1 MKILTIIVSYNFEKW
16 IERCLGS
23 LKTSSH
29 PTDIIVIDN
38 CSNDRTVEI
47 IKTQYT
53 HVRLIENHANL
64 GFGKANN
71 IGMQLA
77 LQEGYDAVFLLN
89 QDAWIGSDTLATLAE
104 QSVKHPE
111 FGILSPVHLNGSG
124 EELDKGFASYAQLAS
139 INNLPHRHEPISCPF
154 INAAFW
160 FIPVSTL
167 QRTGGFSPLFYHYG
181 EDKDYVNRLH
191 FHQYK
196 IGYIPTVYGCHDRE
210 FRKVSFE
217 GFLRAERV
225 YLLSEYTNI
234 NYHFTQAFAYGILA
248 GIKKLTIALLKGN
261 IKYAKGYAIYADGAS
276 DTYNVQHHHGAA
288 FESELVAYRIYFN
301 EKQTTDLYGKFHK
314 GLELEESQF
323 YPTGEQLKRGFG
335 DDVIKV
341 NSSCGAG
348 TLRGWD
354 GTQST
359 LIKPVA
365 VRGQRILASGP
376 VRTIVDAEVKGWQY
390 QNKELNMINRYTLY
404 AGHRDAQVDVL
415 FDAPL
420 DKEVFCTGVQNI
432 TGHADMFSDH
442 NGLVASWGTDWPV
455 NDTVKY
461 KKETVGLATYI
472 PKKYV
477 VKETSDKEN
486 FLYTISAPGKSSFR
500 YYTSFTSCKE
510 TFGYPDKEKWF
521 AYVQEWKKALE
532 QPVKITVVK
541 K

>member
-1 MKILTIIVSYNFEKW
+1 MKTFSAICLALLAGELSASAQGQEKKIEVIVENPWNAEKVDEPVV
-16 IERCLGS
+16 IDLSSLGAGFTVKSATVFDGTNEIPSQLDDMNGDTRADELAFVINLPASGKKTLNVTLSS
-23 LKTSSH
+23 LKS
-29 PTDIIVIDN
+29 D
-38 CSNDRTVEI
+38 
-47 IKTQYT
+47 KTYP
-53 HVRLIENHANL
+53 A
-64 GFGKANN
+64 
-71 IGMQLA
+71 
-77 LQEGYDAVFLLN
+77 
-89 QDAWIGSDTLATLAE
+89 
-104 QSVKHPE
+104 
-111 FGILSPVHLNGSG
+111 
-124 EELDKGFASYAQLAS
+124 
-139 INNLPHRHEPISCPF
+139 
-154 INAAFW
+154 
-160 FIPVSTL
+160 
-167 QRTGGFSPLFYHYG
+167 
-181 EDKDYVNRLH
+181 
-191 FHQYK
+191 
-196 IGYIPTVYGCHDRE
+196 
-210 FRKVSFE
+210 
-217 GFLRAERV
+217 RV
-225 YLLSEYTNI
+225 YAEMLFRTS
-234 NYHFTQAFAYGILA
+234 
-248 GIKKLTIALLKGN
+248 KKN
-261 IKYAKGYAIYADGAS
+261 KYAKGYAIYADGAS

-486 FLYTISAPGKSSFR
+486 FLYTISAPGQSSFR

-510 TFGYPDKEKWF
+510 TFGYSDKEKWF

>member
-1 MKILTIIVSYNFEKW
+1 MKTFSAICLALLAGGLSASAQGQEKKIEVIVENPWNAEKVDEPVV
-16 IERCLGS
+16 IDLSSLGAGFTVKSATVFDGTNEIPSQLDDMNGDTRADELAFVINLPASGKKTLNVTLSS
-23 LKTSSH
+23 LKS
-29 PTDIIVIDN
+29 D
-38 CSNDRTVEI
+38 
-47 IKTQYT
+47 KTYP
-53 HVRLIENHANL
+53 A
-64 GFGKANN
+64 
-71 IGMQLA
+71 
-77 LQEGYDAVFLLN
+77 
-89 QDAWIGSDTLATLAE
+89 
-104 QSVKHPE
+104 
-111 FGILSPVHLNGSG
+111 
-124 EELDKGFASYAQLAS
+124 
-139 INNLPHRHEPISCPF
+139 
-154 INAAFW
+154 
-160 FIPVSTL
+160 
-167 QRTGGFSPLFYHYG
+167 
-181 EDKDYVNRLH
+181 
-191 FHQYK
+191 
-196 IGYIPTVYGCHDRE
+196 
-210 FRKVSFE
+210 
-217 GFLRAERV
+217 RV
-225 YLLSEYTNI
+225 YAEMLLRTS
-234 NYHFTQAFAYGILA
+234 
-248 GIKKLTIALLKGN
+248 KKN
-261 IKYAKGYAIYADGAS
+261 KYAKGYAIYADGAS

-323 YPTGEQLKRGFG
+323 YPTDEQLKRGFG

>member
-1 MKILTIIVSYNFEKW
+1 MKTFSAICLALLAGGLSASAQGQEKKIEVIVENPWNAEKVDEPVVIDLSSLGAGFTVKSATVFDGTNEIPSQLDDMNGDTRADELAFVINLPASGKKTLNVILS
-16 IERCLGS
+16 S
-23 LKTSSH
+23 LKS
-29 PTDIIVIDN
+29 D
-38 CSNDRTVEI
+38 
-47 IKTQYT
+47 KTY
-53 HVRLIENHANL
+53 
-64 GFGKANN
+64 
-71 IGMQLA
+71 
-77 LQEGYDAVFLLN
+77 
-89 QDAWIGSDTLATLAE
+89 
-104 QSVKHPE
+104 P
-111 FGILSPVHLNGSG
+111 
-124 EELDKGFASYAQLAS
+124 
-139 INNLPHRHEPISCPF
+139 
-154 INAAFW
+154 
-160 FIPVSTL
+160 
-167 QRTGGFSPLFYHYG
+167 
-181 EDKDYVNRLH
+181 
-191 FHQYK
+191 
-196 IGYIPTVYGCHDRE
+196 
-210 FRKVSFE
+210 
-217 GFLRAERV
+217 ERV
-225 YLLSEYTNI
+225 YAEMLFRTS
-234 NYHFTQAFAYGILA
+234 
-248 GIKKLTIALLKGN
+248 KKN
-261 IKYAKGYAIYADGAS
+261 KYAKGYAIYADGAS

-323 YPTGEQLKRGFG
+323 YPTDEQLKRGFG

>member
-1 MKILTIIVSYNFEKW
+1 MKTFSAICLALLAGGLSASAQGQEKKIEVIVENPWNAEKVDEPVV
-16 IERCLGS
+16 IDLSSLGAGFTVKSATVFDGTNEIPSQLDDMNGDTRADELAFVINLPASGKKTLNVTLSS
-23 LKTSSH
+23 LKS
-29 PTDIIVIDN
+29 D
-38 CSNDRTVEI
+38 
-47 IKTQYT
+47 KTYP
-53 HVRLIENHANL
+53 A
-64 GFGKANN
+64 
-71 IGMQLA
+71 
-77 LQEGYDAVFLLN
+77 
-89 QDAWIGSDTLATLAE
+89 
-104 QSVKHPE
+104 
-111 FGILSPVHLNGSG
+111 
-124 EELDKGFASYAQLAS
+124 
-139 INNLPHRHEPISCPF
+139 
-154 INAAFW
+154 
-160 FIPVSTL
+160 
-167 QRTGGFSPLFYHYG
+167 
-181 EDKDYVNRLH
+181 
-191 FHQYK
+191 
-196 IGYIPTVYGCHDRE
+196 
-210 FRKVSFE
+210 
-217 GFLRAERV
+217 RV
-225 YLLSEYTNI
+225 YAEMLFRTS
-234 NYHFTQAFAYGILA
+234 
-248 GIKKLTIALLKGN
+248 KKN
-261 IKYAKGYAIYADGAS
+261 KYAKGYAIYADGAS

-323 YPTGEQLKRGFG
+323 YPTDEQLKRGFG

-359 LIKPVA
+359 LIKLVA

-486 FLYTISAPGKSSFR
+486 FLYTISVPGKSSFR

>member
-1 MKILTIIVSYNFEKW
+1 MKTFSAICLALLAGGLSALAQGQEKKIEVIVENPWNAEKVDEPVV
-16 IERCLGS
+16 IDLSSLGAGFTVKSATVFDGTNEIPSQLDDMNGDTRADELAFVINLPASGKKTLNVTLSS
-23 LKTSSH
+23 LKS
-29 PTDIIVIDN
+29 D
-38 CSNDRTVEI
+38 
-47 IKTQYT
+47 KTYP
-53 HVRLIENHANL
+53 A
-64 GFGKANN
+64 
-71 IGMQLA
+71 
-77 LQEGYDAVFLLN
+77 
-89 QDAWIGSDTLATLAE
+89 
-104 QSVKHPE
+104 
-111 FGILSPVHLNGSG
+111 
-124 EELDKGFASYAQLAS
+124 
-139 INNLPHRHEPISCPF
+139 
-154 INAAFW
+154 
-160 FIPVSTL
+160 
-167 QRTGGFSPLFYHYG
+167 
-181 EDKDYVNRLH
+181 
-191 FHQYK
+191 
-196 IGYIPTVYGCHDRE
+196 
-210 FRKVSFE
+210 
-217 GFLRAERV
+217 RV
-225 YLLSEYTNI
+225 YAEMLFRTS
-234 NYHFTQAFAYGILA
+234 
-248 GIKKLTIALLKGN
+248 KKN
-261 IKYAKGYAIYADGAS
+261 KYAKGYAIYADGAS

-323 YPTGEQLKRGFG
+323 YPTDEQLKRGFG

-404 AGHRDAQVDVL
+404 AGHRDAQVDIL

>member
-1 MKILTIIVSYNFEKW
+1 MKTFSAICLALLAGELSASAQGQEKKIEVIVENPWNAEKVDEPVV
-16 IERCLGS
+16 IDLSSLGAGFTVKSATVFDGTNEIPSQLDDMNGDTRADELAFVINLPASGKKTLNVTLSS
-23 LKTSSH
+23 LKS
-29 PTDIIVIDN
+29 D
-38 CSNDRTVEI
+38 
-47 IKTQYT
+47 KTYP
-53 HVRLIENHANL
+53 A
-64 GFGKANN
+64 
-71 IGMQLA
+71 
-77 LQEGYDAVFLLN
+77 
-89 QDAWIGSDTLATLAE
+89 
-104 QSVKHPE
+104 
-111 FGILSPVHLNGSG
+111 
-124 EELDKGFASYAQLAS
+124 
-139 INNLPHRHEPISCPF
+139 
-154 INAAFW
+154 
-160 FIPVSTL
+160 
-167 QRTGGFSPLFYHYG
+167 
-181 EDKDYVNRLH
+181 
-191 FHQYK
+191 
-196 IGYIPTVYGCHDRE
+196 
-210 FRKVSFE
+210 
-217 GFLRAERV
+217 RV
-225 YLLSEYTNI
+225 YAEMLLRTS
-234 NYHFTQAFAYGILA
+234 
-248 GIKKLTIALLKGN
+248 KKN
-261 IKYAKGYAIYADGAS
+261 KYAKGYAIYADGAS

-288 FESELVAYRIYFN
+288 FESELIAYRIYFN

>member
-1 MKILTIIVSYNFEKW
+1 MKTFSAICLALLAGGLSASAQGQEKKIEVIVENPWNAEKVDEPVV
-16 IERCLGS
+16 IDLSSLGAGFTVKSATVFDGTNEIPSQLDDMNGDTRADELAFVINLPASGKKTLNVTLSS
-23 LKTSSH
+23 LKS
-29 PTDIIVIDN
+29 D
-38 CSNDRTVEI
+38 
-47 IKTQYT
+47 KTYP
-53 HVRLIENHANL
+53 A
-64 GFGKANN
+64 
-71 IGMQLA
+71 
-77 LQEGYDAVFLLN
+77 
-89 QDAWIGSDTLATLAE
+89 
-104 QSVKHPE
+104 
-111 FGILSPVHLNGSG
+111 
-124 EELDKGFASYAQLAS
+124 
-139 INNLPHRHEPISCPF
+139 
-154 INAAFW
+154 
-160 FIPVSTL
+160 
-167 QRTGGFSPLFYHYG
+167 
-181 EDKDYVNRLH
+181 
-191 FHQYK
+191 
-196 IGYIPTVYGCHDRE
+196 
-210 FRKVSFE
+210 
-217 GFLRAERV
+217 RV
-225 YLLSEYTNI
+225 YAEMLFRTS
-234 NYHFTQAFAYGILA
+234 
-248 GIKKLTIALLKGN
+248 KKN
-261 IKYAKGYAIYADGAS
+261 KYAKGYAIYADGAS

-323 YPTGEQLKRGFG
+323 YPTDEQLKRGFG

-477 VKETSDKEN
+477 VKETFDKEN

>member
-1 MKILTIIVSYNFEKW
+1 MKTFSAICLALLAGGLSASAQGQEKKIEVIVENPWNAEKVDEPVVIDLSSLGAGFTVKSATVFDGTNEIPSQLDDMNGDTRADELAFVINLPASGKKILNVTLS
-16 IERCLGS
+16 S
-23 LKTSSH
+23 LKS
-29 PTDIIVIDN
+29 D
-38 CSNDRTVEI
+38 
-47 IKTQYT
+47 KTYP
-53 HVRLIENHANL
+53 A
-64 GFGKANN
+64 
-71 IGMQLA
+71 
-77 LQEGYDAVFLLN
+77 
-89 QDAWIGSDTLATLAE
+89 
-104 QSVKHPE
+104 
-111 FGILSPVHLNGSG
+111 
-124 EELDKGFASYAQLAS
+124 
-139 INNLPHRHEPISCPF
+139 
-154 INAAFW
+154 
-160 FIPVSTL
+160 
-167 QRTGGFSPLFYHYG
+167 
-181 EDKDYVNRLH
+181 
-191 FHQYK
+191 
-196 IGYIPTVYGCHDRE
+196 
-210 FRKVSFE
+210 
-217 GFLRAERV
+217 RV
-225 YLLSEYTNI
+225 YAEMLFRTS
-234 NYHFTQAFAYGILA
+234 
-248 GIKKLTIALLKGN
+248 KKN
-261 IKYAKGYAIYADGAS
+261 KYAKGYAIYADGAS

-323 YPTGEQLKRGFG
+323 YPTDEQLKRGFG

-477 VKETSDKEN
+477 VKESSDKEN

>member
-1 MKILTIIVSYNFEKW
+1 MKTFSAICLALLAGGLSASAQGQEKKIEVIVENPWNAEKVDEPVV
-16 IERCLGS
+16 IDLSSLGAGFIVKSATVFDGTNEIPSQLDDMNGDTRADELAFVINLPASGKKTLNVTLSS
-23 LKTSSH
+23 LKS
-29 PTDIIVIDN
+29 D
-38 CSNDRTVEI
+38 
-47 IKTQYT
+47 KTYP
-53 HVRLIENHANL
+53 A
-64 GFGKANN
+64 
-71 IGMQLA
+71 
-77 LQEGYDAVFLLN
+77 
-89 QDAWIGSDTLATLAE
+89 
-104 QSVKHPE
+104 
-111 FGILSPVHLNGSG
+111 
-124 EELDKGFASYAQLAS
+124 
-139 INNLPHRHEPISCPF
+139 
-154 INAAFW
+154 
-160 FIPVSTL
+160 
-167 QRTGGFSPLFYHYG
+167 
-181 EDKDYVNRLH
+181 
-191 FHQYK
+191 
-196 IGYIPTVYGCHDRE
+196 
-210 FRKVSFE
+210 
-217 GFLRAERV
+217 RV
-225 YLLSEYTNI
+225 YAEMLFRTS
-234 NYHFTQAFAYGILA
+234 
-248 GIKKLTIALLKGN
+248 KKN
-261 IKYAKGYAIYADGAS
+261 KYAKGYAIYADGAS

-323 YPTGEQLKRGFG
+323 YPTDEQLKRGFG
-335 DDVIKV
+335 DDIIKV

-486 FLYTISAPGKSSFR
+486 FLYTISVPGKSSFR

>member
-1 MKILTIIVSYNFEKW
+1 MKTFSAICLALLAGGLSASAQGQEKEIEVIVENPWNAEKIDEPVVIDLSSLGAGFTVKSATVFDGTNEIPSQLDDMNGDTRADELAFVINLPASGKKTLNVILS
-16 IERCLGS
+16 S
-23 LKTSSH
+23 LKS
-29 PTDIIVIDN
+29 D
-38 CSNDRTVEI
+38 
-47 IKTQYT
+47 KTYP
-53 HVRLIENHANL
+53 A
-64 GFGKANN
+64 
-71 IGMQLA
+71 
-77 LQEGYDAVFLLN
+77 
-89 QDAWIGSDTLATLAE
+89 
-104 QSVKHPE
+104 
-111 FGILSPVHLNGSG
+111 
-124 EELDKGFASYAQLAS
+124 
-139 INNLPHRHEPISCPF
+139 
-154 INAAFW
+154 
-160 FIPVSTL
+160 
-167 QRTGGFSPLFYHYG
+167 
-181 EDKDYVNRLH
+181 
-191 FHQYK
+191 
-196 IGYIPTVYGCHDRE
+196 
-210 FRKVSFE
+210 
-217 GFLRAERV
+217 RV
-225 YLLSEYTNI
+225 YAEMLFRTS
-234 NYHFTQAFAYGILA
+234 
-248 GIKKLTIALLKGN
+248 KKN
-261 IKYAKGYAIYADGAS
+261 KYAKGYAIYADGAS

-461 KKETVGLATYI
+461 KKGTVGLATYI

>member
-1 MKILTIIVSYNFEKW
+1 MKTFSAICLALLAGGLSASAQGQEKKIEVIVENPWNAEKVDEPVVIDLSSLRAGFTVKSATVFDGTNEIPSQLDDMNGDTRADELAFVINLPASGKKTLNVILS
-16 IERCLGS
+16 S
-23 LKTSSH
+23 LKS
-29 PTDIIVIDN
+29 D
-38 CSNDRTVEI
+38 
-47 IKTQYT
+47 KTYP
-53 HVRLIENHANL
+53 A
-64 GFGKANN
+64 
-71 IGMQLA
+71 
-77 LQEGYDAVFLLN
+77 
-89 QDAWIGSDTLATLAE
+89 
-104 QSVKHPE
+104 
-111 FGILSPVHLNGSG
+111 
-124 EELDKGFASYAQLAS
+124 
-139 INNLPHRHEPISCPF
+139 
-154 INAAFW
+154 
-160 FIPVSTL
+160 
-167 QRTGGFSPLFYHYG
+167 
-181 EDKDYVNRLH
+181 
-191 FHQYK
+191 
-196 IGYIPTVYGCHDRE
+196 
-210 FRKVSFE
+210 
-217 GFLRAERV
+217 RV
-225 YLLSEYTNI
+225 YAEMLFRTS
-234 NYHFTQAFAYGILA
+234 
-248 GIKKLTIALLKGN
+248 KKN
-261 IKYAKGYAIYADGAS
+261 KYAKGYAIYADGAS

-323 YPTGEQLKRGFG
+323 YPTDEQLKRGFG

>member
-1 MKILTIIVSYNFEKW
+1 MKTFSAICLALLAGRLSASAQGQEKKIEVIVENPWNAEKVDEPVVIDLSSLGAGFTVKSATVFDGTNEIPSQLDDMNGDTRADELAFVINLPASGKKTLNVILS
-16 IERCLGS
+16 S
-23 LKTSSH
+23 LKS
-29 PTDIIVIDN
+29 D
-38 CSNDRTVEI
+38 
-47 IKTQYT
+47 KTYP
-53 HVRLIENHANL
+53 A
-64 GFGKANN
+64 
-71 IGMQLA
+71 
-77 LQEGYDAVFLLN
+77 
-89 QDAWIGSDTLATLAE
+89 
-104 QSVKHPE
+104 
-111 FGILSPVHLNGSG
+111 
-124 EELDKGFASYAQLAS
+124 
-139 INNLPHRHEPISCPF
+139 
-154 INAAFW
+154 
-160 FIPVSTL
+160 
-167 QRTGGFSPLFYHYG
+167 
-181 EDKDYVNRLH
+181 
-191 FHQYK
+191 
-196 IGYIPTVYGCHDRE
+196 
-210 FRKVSFE
+210 
-217 GFLRAERV
+217 RV
-225 YLLSEYTNI
+225 YAEMLFRTS
-234 NYHFTQAFAYGILA
+234 
-248 GIKKLTIALLKGN
+248 KKN
-261 IKYAKGYAIYADGAS
+261 KYAKGYAIYADGAS

-323 YPTGEQLKRGFG
+323 YPTDEQLKRGFG

-472 PKKYV
+472 PKEVCGKRNIRQG
-477 VKETSDKEN
+477 KLP
-486 FLYTISAPGKSSFR
+486 LYHQRSRKKFVPLLYIIHLVQGNLRLSRQGKMVCLR
-500 YYTSFTSCKE
+500 T
-510 TFGYPDKEKWF
+510 GMEKGVGT
-521 AYVQEWKKALE
+521 AGQNYSRQEI
-532 QPVKITVVK
+532 VTT
-541 K
+541 

>member
-1 MKILTIIVSYNFEKW
+1 MKTFSAICLALLAGELSASAQGQEKKIEVIVENPWNAEKVDEPVV
-16 IERCLGS
+16 IDLSSLGAGFTVKSATVFDGTNEIPSQLDDMNGDTRADELAFVINLPASGKKTLNVTLSS
-23 LKTSSH
+23 LKS
-29 PTDIIVIDN
+29 D
-38 CSNDRTVEI
+38 
-47 IKTQYT
+47 KTYP
-53 HVRLIENHANL
+53 A
-64 GFGKANN
+64 
-71 IGMQLA
+71 
-77 LQEGYDAVFLLN
+77 
-89 QDAWIGSDTLATLAE
+89 
-104 QSVKHPE
+104 
-111 FGILSPVHLNGSG
+111 
-124 EELDKGFASYAQLAS
+124 
-139 INNLPHRHEPISCPF
+139 
-154 INAAFW
+154 
-160 FIPVSTL
+160 
-167 QRTGGFSPLFYHYG
+167 
-181 EDKDYVNRLH
+181 
-191 FHQYK
+191 
-196 IGYIPTVYGCHDRE
+196 
-210 FRKVSFE
+210 
-217 GFLRAERV
+217 RV
-225 YLLSEYTNI
+225 YAEMLFRTS
-234 NYHFTQAFAYGILA
+234 
-248 GIKKLTIALLKGN
+248 KKN
-261 IKYAKGYAIYADGAS
+261 KYAKGYAIYADGAS

-442 NGLVASWGTDWPV
+442 NGLVASWGRDWPV

>member
-1 MKILTIIVSYNFEKW
+1 MKTFSAICLALLAGGLSASAQGQEKEIEVIVENPWNAEKIDEPVVIDLSSLGAGFTVKSATVFDGTNEIPSQLDDMNGDTRADELAFVINLPASGKKTLNVILS
-16 IERCLGS
+16 S
-23 LKTSSH
+23 LKS
-29 PTDIIVIDN
+29 D
-38 CSNDRTVEI
+38 
-47 IKTQYT
+47 KTYP
-53 HVRLIENHANL
+53 A
-64 GFGKANN
+64 
-71 IGMQLA
+71 
-77 LQEGYDAVFLLN
+77 
-89 QDAWIGSDTLATLAE
+89 
-104 QSVKHPE
+104 
-111 FGILSPVHLNGSG
+111 
-124 EELDKGFASYAQLAS
+124 
-139 INNLPHRHEPISCPF
+139 
-154 INAAFW
+154 
-160 FIPVSTL
+160 
-167 QRTGGFSPLFYHYG
+167 
-181 EDKDYVNRLH
+181 
-191 FHQYK
+191 
-196 IGYIPTVYGCHDRE
+196 
-210 FRKVSFE
+210 
-217 GFLRAERV
+217 RV
-225 YLLSEYTNI
+225 YAEMLFRTS
-234 NYHFTQAFAYGILA
+234 
-248 GIKKLTIALLKGN
+248 KKN
-261 IKYAKGYAIYADGAS
+261 KYAKGYAIYADGAS

-404 AGHRDAQVDVL
+404 AGHRDVQVDVL

>member
-1 MKILTIIVSYNFEKW
+1 MKTFSAICLALLAGGLSASAQGQEKKIEVIVENPWNAEKVDEPVVIDLSSLGAGFTVKSATVFDGTNEIPSQLDDMNGDTRADELAFVINLPASGKKTLNVILS
-16 IERCLGS
+16 S
-23 LKTSSH
+23 LKS
-29 PTDIIVIDN
+29 D
-38 CSNDRTVEI
+38 
-47 IKTQYT
+47 KTYP
-53 HVRLIENHANL
+53 A
-64 GFGKANN
+64 
-71 IGMQLA
+71 
-77 LQEGYDAVFLLN
+77 
-89 QDAWIGSDTLATLAE
+89 
-104 QSVKHPE
+104 
-111 FGILSPVHLNGSG
+111 
-124 EELDKGFASYAQLAS
+124 
-139 INNLPHRHEPISCPF
+139 
-154 INAAFW
+154 
-160 FIPVSTL
+160 
-167 QRTGGFSPLFYHYG
+167 
-181 EDKDYVNRLH
+181 
-191 FHQYK
+191 
-196 IGYIPTVYGCHDRE
+196 
-210 FRKVSFE
+210 
-217 GFLRAERV
+217 RV
-225 YLLSEYTNI
+225 YAEMLFRTS
-234 NYHFTQAFAYGILA
+234 
-248 GIKKLTIALLKGN
+248 KKN
-261 IKYAKGYAIYADGAS
+261 KYAKGYAIYADGAS

-510 TFGYPDKEKWF
+510 TFGYSDKEKWF

>member
-1 MKILTIIVSYNFEKW
+1 MKTFSAICLALLAGELSASAQGQEKKIEVIVENPWNAEKVDEPVV
-16 IERCLGS
+16 IDLSSLGAGFTVKSATVFDGTNEIPSQLDDMNGDTRADELAFVINLPASGKKTLNVTLSS
-23 LKTSSH
+23 LKS
-29 PTDIIVIDN
+29 D
-38 CSNDRTVEI
+38 
-47 IKTQYT
+47 KTYP
-53 HVRLIENHANL
+53 A
-64 GFGKANN
+64 
-71 IGMQLA
+71 
-77 LQEGYDAVFLLN
+77 
-89 QDAWIGSDTLATLAE
+89 
-104 QSVKHPE
+104 
-111 FGILSPVHLNGSG
+111 
-124 EELDKGFASYAQLAS
+124 
-139 INNLPHRHEPISCPF
+139 
-154 INAAFW
+154 
-160 FIPVSTL
+160 
-167 QRTGGFSPLFYHYG
+167 
-181 EDKDYVNRLH
+181 
-191 FHQYK
+191 
-196 IGYIPTVYGCHDRE
+196 
-210 FRKVSFE
+210 
-217 GFLRAERV
+217 RV
-225 YLLSEYTNI
+225 YAEMLFRTS
-234 NYHFTQAFAYGILA
+234 
-248 GIKKLTIALLKGN
+248 KKN
-261 IKYAKGYAIYADGAS
+261 KYAKGYAIYADGAS

-359 LIKPVA
+359 PIKPVA

>member
-1 MKILTIIVSYNFEKW
+1 MKTFSAICLALLAGELSASAQGQEKKIEVIVENPWNAEKVDEPVV
-16 IERCLGS
+16 IDLSSLGAGFTVKSATVFDGTNEIPSQLDDMNGDTRADELAFVINLPASGKKTLNVTLSS
-23 LKTSSH
+23 LKS
-29 PTDIIVIDN
+29 D
-38 CSNDRTVEI
+38 
-47 IKTQYT
+47 KTYP
-53 HVRLIENHANL
+53 A
-64 GFGKANN
+64 
-71 IGMQLA
+71 
-77 LQEGYDAVFLLN
+77 
-89 QDAWIGSDTLATLAE
+89 
-104 QSVKHPE
+104 
-111 FGILSPVHLNGSG
+111 
-124 EELDKGFASYAQLAS
+124 
-139 INNLPHRHEPISCPF
+139 
-154 INAAFW
+154 
-160 FIPVSTL
+160 
-167 QRTGGFSPLFYHYG
+167 
-181 EDKDYVNRLH
+181 
-191 FHQYK
+191 
-196 IGYIPTVYGCHDRE
+196 
-210 FRKVSFE
+210 
-217 GFLRAERV
+217 RV
-225 YLLSEYTNI
+225 YAEMLFRTS
-234 NYHFTQAFAYGILA
+234 
-248 GIKKLTIALLKGN
+248 KKN
-261 IKYAKGYAIYADGAS
+261 KYAKGYAIYADGAS

-510 TFGYPDKEKWF
+510 TFGYSDKEKWF

>member
-1 MKILTIIVSYNFEKW
+1 MKTFSAICLALLAGELSASAQGQEKKIEVIVENPWNAEKVDEPVV
-16 IERCLGS
+16 IDLSSLGAGFTVKSATVFDGTNEIPSQLDDMNGDTRADELAFVINLPASGKKTLNVTLSS
-23 LKTSSH
+23 LKS
-29 PTDIIVIDN
+29 D
-38 CSNDRTVEI
+38 
-47 IKTQYT
+47 KTYP
-53 HVRLIENHANL
+53 A
-64 GFGKANN
+64 
-71 IGMQLA
+71 
-77 LQEGYDAVFLLN
+77 
-89 QDAWIGSDTLATLAE
+89 
-104 QSVKHPE
+104 
-111 FGILSPVHLNGSG
+111 
-124 EELDKGFASYAQLAS
+124 
-139 INNLPHRHEPISCPF
+139 
-154 INAAFW
+154 
-160 FIPVSTL
+160 
-167 QRTGGFSPLFYHYG
+167 
-181 EDKDYVNRLH
+181 
-191 FHQYK
+191 
-196 IGYIPTVYGCHDRE
+196 
-210 FRKVSFE
+210 
-217 GFLRAERV
+217 RV
-225 YLLSEYTNI
+225 YAEMLFRTS
-234 NYHFTQAFAYGILA
+234 
-248 GIKKLTIALLKGN
+248 KKN
-261 IKYAKGYAIYADGAS
+261 KYAKGYAIYADGAS

-376 VRTIVDAEVKGWQY
+376 VRTRVDAEVKGWQY

>member
-1 MKILTIIVSYNFEKW
+1 MKTFSAICLALLAGELSASAQGQEKKIEVIVENPWNAEKVDEPVV
-16 IERCLGS
+16 IDLSSLGAGFTVKSATVFDGTNEIPSQLDDMNGDTRADELAFVINLPASGKKTLNVTLSS
-23 LKTSSH
+23 LKS
-29 PTDIIVIDN
+29 D
-38 CSNDRTVEI
+38 
-47 IKTQYT
+47 KTYP
-53 HVRLIENHANL
+53 A
-64 GFGKANN
+64 
-71 IGMQLA
+71 
-77 LQEGYDAVFLLN
+77 
-89 QDAWIGSDTLATLAE
+89 
-104 QSVKHPE
+104 
-111 FGILSPVHLNGSG
+111 
-124 EELDKGFASYAQLAS
+124 
-139 INNLPHRHEPISCPF
+139 
-154 INAAFW
+154 
-160 FIPVSTL
+160 
-167 QRTGGFSPLFYHYG
+167 
-181 EDKDYVNRLH
+181 
-191 FHQYK
+191 
-196 IGYIPTVYGCHDRE
+196 
-210 FRKVSFE
+210 
-217 GFLRAERV
+217 RV
-225 YLLSEYTNI
+225 YAEMLFRTS
-234 NYHFTQAFAYGILA
+234 
-248 GIKKLTIALLKGN
+248 KKN
-261 IKYAKGYAIYADGAS
+261 KYAKGYAIYADGAS

-486 FLYTISAPGKSSFR
+486 FLYTISAPRKSSFR

>member
-1 MKILTIIVSYNFEKW
+1 MKTFSAICLALLAGELSASAQGLEKKIEVIVENPWNAEKVDEPVV
-16 IERCLGS
+16 IDLSSLGAGFTVKSATVFDGTNEIPSQLDDMNGDTRADELAFVINLPASGKKTLNVTLSS
-23 LKTSSH
+23 LKS
-29 PTDIIVIDN
+29 D
-38 CSNDRTVEI
+38 
-47 IKTQYT
+47 KTYP
-53 HVRLIENHANL
+53 A
-64 GFGKANN
+64 
-71 IGMQLA
+71 
-77 LQEGYDAVFLLN
+77 
-89 QDAWIGSDTLATLAE
+89 
-104 QSVKHPE
+104 
-111 FGILSPVHLNGSG
+111 
-124 EELDKGFASYAQLAS
+124 
-139 INNLPHRHEPISCPF
+139 
-154 INAAFW
+154 
-160 FIPVSTL
+160 
-167 QRTGGFSPLFYHYG
+167 
-181 EDKDYVNRLH
+181 
-191 FHQYK
+191 
-196 IGYIPTVYGCHDRE
+196 
-210 FRKVSFE
+210 
-217 GFLRAERV
+217 RV
-225 YLLSEYTNI
+225 YAEMLFRTS
-234 NYHFTQAFAYGILA
+234 
-248 GIKKLTIALLKGN
+248 KKN
-261 IKYAKGYAIYADGAS
+261 KYAKGYAIYADGAS

-323 YPTGEQLKRGFG
+323 YPTDEQLKRGFG

>member
-1 MKILTIIVSYNFEKW
+1 MKTFSAICLALLAGGLSASAQGQEKKIEVIVENPWNAEKVDEPVVIDLSSLGAGFTVKSATVFDGTNEIPSQLDDMNGDTRADELAFVINLPASGKKTLNVILS
-16 IERCLGS
+16 S
-23 LKTSSH
+23 LKS
-29 PTDIIVIDN
+29 D
-38 CSNDRTVEI
+38 
-47 IKTQYT
+47 KTYP
-53 HVRLIENHANL
+53 A
-64 GFGKANN
+64 
-71 IGMQLA
+71 
-77 LQEGYDAVFLLN
+77 
-89 QDAWIGSDTLATLAE
+89 
-104 QSVKHPE
+104 
-111 FGILSPVHLNGSG
+111 
-124 EELDKGFASYAQLAS
+124 
-139 INNLPHRHEPISCPF
+139 
-154 INAAFW
+154 
-160 FIPVSTL
+160 
-167 QRTGGFSPLFYHYG
+167 
-181 EDKDYVNRLH
+181 
-191 FHQYK
+191 
-196 IGYIPTVYGCHDRE
+196 
-210 FRKVSFE
+210 
-217 GFLRAERV
+217 RV
-225 YLLSEYTNI
+225 YAEMLFRTS
-234 NYHFTQAFAYGILA
+234 
-248 GIKKLTIALLKGN
+248 KKN
-261 IKYAKGYAIYADGAS
+261 KYAKGYAIYADGAS

-323 YPTGEQLKRGFG
+323 YPTDEQLKRGFG

-359 LIKPVA
+359 LIKLVA

-486 FLYTISAPGKSSFR
+486 FLYTISVPGKSSFR

>member
-1 MKILTIIVSYNFEKW
+1 MKTFSAICLALLAGGLSASAQGQEKKIEVIVENPWNAEKVDEPVV
-16 IERCLGS
+16 IDLSSLGAGFTVKSATVFDGTNEIPSQLDDMNGDTRADELAFVINLPASGKKTLNVTLSS
-23 LKTSSH
+23 LKS
-29 PTDIIVIDN
+29 D
-38 CSNDRTVEI
+38 
-47 IKTQYT
+47 KTYP
-53 HVRLIENHANL
+53 A
-64 GFGKANN
+64 
-71 IGMQLA
+71 
-77 LQEGYDAVFLLN
+77 
-89 QDAWIGSDTLATLAE
+89 
-104 QSVKHPE
+104 
-111 FGILSPVHLNGSG
+111 
-124 EELDKGFASYAQLAS
+124 
-139 INNLPHRHEPISCPF
+139 
-154 INAAFW
+154 
-160 FIPVSTL
+160 
-167 QRTGGFSPLFYHYG
+167 
-181 EDKDYVNRLH
+181 
-191 FHQYK
+191 
-196 IGYIPTVYGCHDRE
+196 
-210 FRKVSFE
+210 
-217 GFLRAERV
+217 RV
-225 YLLSEYTNI
+225 YAEMLFRTS
-234 NYHFTQAFAYGILA
+234 
-248 GIKKLTIALLKGN
+248 KKN
-261 IKYAKGYAIYADGAS
+261 KYAKGYAIYADGAS

-390 QNKELNMINRYTLY
+390 QNKEVNMINRYTLY

>member
-1 MKILTIIVSYNFEKW
+1 MKTFSAICLALLAGELSASAQGQEKKIEVIVENPWNAEKVDEPVV
-16 IERCLGS
+16 IDLSSLGAGFTVKSATVFDGTNEIPSQLDDMNGDTRADELAFVINLPASGKKTLNVTLSS
-23 LKTSSH
+23 LKS
-29 PTDIIVIDN
+29 D
-38 CSNDRTVEI
+38 
-47 IKTQYT
+47 KTYP
-53 HVRLIENHANL
+53 A
-64 GFGKANN
+64 
-71 IGMQLA
+71 
-77 LQEGYDAVFLLN
+77 
-89 QDAWIGSDTLATLAE
+89 
-104 QSVKHPE
+104 
-111 FGILSPVHLNGSG
+111 
-124 EELDKGFASYAQLAS
+124 
-139 INNLPHRHEPISCPF
+139 
-154 INAAFW
+154 
-160 FIPVSTL
+160 
-167 QRTGGFSPLFYHYG
+167 
-181 EDKDYVNRLH
+181 
-191 FHQYK
+191 
-196 IGYIPTVYGCHDRE
+196 
-210 FRKVSFE
+210 
-217 GFLRAERV
+217 RV
-225 YLLSEYTNI
+225 YAEMLLRTS
-234 NYHFTQAFAYGILA
+234 
-248 GIKKLTIALLKGN
+248 KKN
-261 IKYAKGYAIYADGAS
+261 KYAKGYAIYADGAS

-341 NSSCGAG
+341 NSRCGAG

>member
-1 MKILTIIVSYNFEKW
+1 MKTFSAICLALLAGELSASAQGQEKKIEVIVENPWNAEKVDEPVV
-16 IERCLGS
+16 IDLSSLGAGFTVKSATVFDGTNEIPSQLDDMNGDTRADELAFVINLPASGKKTLNVTLSS
-23 LKTSSH
+23 LKS
-29 PTDIIVIDN
+29 D
-38 CSNDRTVEI
+38 
-47 IKTQYT
+47 KTYP
-53 HVRLIENHANL
+53 A
-64 GFGKANN
+64 
-71 IGMQLA
+71 
-77 LQEGYDAVFLLN
+77 
-89 QDAWIGSDTLATLAE
+89 
-104 QSVKHPE
+104 
-111 FGILSPVHLNGSG
+111 
-124 EELDKGFASYAQLAS
+124 
-139 INNLPHRHEPISCPF
+139 
-154 INAAFW
+154 
-160 FIPVSTL
+160 
-167 QRTGGFSPLFYHYG
+167 
-181 EDKDYVNRLH
+181 
-191 FHQYK
+191 
-196 IGYIPTVYGCHDRE
+196 
-210 FRKVSFE
+210 
-217 GFLRAERV
+217 RV
-225 YLLSEYTNI
+225 YAEMLLRTS
-234 NYHFTQAFAYGILA
+234 
-248 GIKKLTIALLKGN
+248 KKN
-261 IKYAKGYAIYADGAS
+261 KYAKGYAIYADGAS

-521 AYVQEWKKALE
+521 AYVQEWKKALD

>member
-1 MKILTIIVSYNFEKW
+1 MKTFSAICLALLAGGLSASAQGQEKKIEVIVENPWNAEKVDEPVV
-16 IERCLGS
+16 IDLSSLGAGFTVKSATVFDGTNEIPSQLDDMNGDTRADELAFVINLPASGKKTLNVTLSS
-23 LKTSSH
+23 LKS
-29 PTDIIVIDN
+29 D
-38 CSNDRTVEI
+38 
-47 IKTQYT
+47 KTYP
-53 HVRLIENHANL
+53 A
-64 GFGKANN
+64 
-71 IGMQLA
+71 
-77 LQEGYDAVFLLN
+77 
-89 QDAWIGSDTLATLAE
+89 
-104 QSVKHPE
+104 
-111 FGILSPVHLNGSG
+111 
-124 EELDKGFASYAQLAS
+124 
-139 INNLPHRHEPISCPF
+139 
-154 INAAFW
+154 
-160 FIPVSTL
+160 
-167 QRTGGFSPLFYHYG
+167 
-181 EDKDYVNRLH
+181 
-191 FHQYK
+191 
-196 IGYIPTVYGCHDRE
+196 
-210 FRKVSFE
+210 
-217 GFLRAERV
+217 RV
-225 YLLSEYTNI
+225 YAEMLFRTS
-234 NYHFTQAFAYGILA
+234 
-248 GIKKLTIALLKGN
+248 KKN
-261 IKYAKGYAIYADGAS
+261 KYAKGYAIYADGAS

-288 FESELVAYRIYFN
+288 LESELVAYRIYFN

-323 YPTGEQLKRGFG
+323 YPTDEQLKRGFG

-486 FLYTISAPGKSSFR
+486 FLYTISAPGQSSFR

-510 TFGYPDKEKWF
+510 TFGYSDKEKWF

>member
-1 MKILTIIVSYNFEKW
+1 MKTFSAICLALLAGGLSASAQGQEKKIEVIVENPWNAEKVDEPVVIDLSSLGAGFTVKSATVFDGTNEIPSQLDDMNGDTRADELAFVINLPASGKKTLNVILS
-16 IERCLGS
+16 S
-23 LKTSSH
+23 LKS
-29 PTDIIVIDN
+29 D
-38 CSNDRTVEI
+38 
-47 IKTQYT
+47 KTYP
-53 HVRLIENHANL
+53 A
-64 GFGKANN
+64 
-71 IGMQLA
+71 
-77 LQEGYDAVFLLN
+77 
-89 QDAWIGSDTLATLAE
+89 
-104 QSVKHPE
+104 
-111 FGILSPVHLNGSG
+111 
-124 EELDKGFASYAQLAS
+124 
-139 INNLPHRHEPISCPF
+139 
-154 INAAFW
+154 
-160 FIPVSTL
+160 
-167 QRTGGFSPLFYHYG
+167 
-181 EDKDYVNRLH
+181 
-191 FHQYK
+191 
-196 IGYIPTVYGCHDRE
+196 
-210 FRKVSFE
+210 
-217 GFLRAERV
+217 RV
-225 YLLSEYTNI
+225 YAEMLFRTS
-234 NYHFTQAFAYGILA
+234 
-248 GIKKLTIALLKGN
+248 KKN
-261 IKYAKGYAIYADGAS
+261 KYAKGYAIYADGAS

-323 YPTGEQLKRGFG
+323 YPTDEQLKRGFG

-521 AYVQEWKKALE
+521 AYVQEWTKALE

>member
-1 MKILTIIVSYNFEKW
+1 MKTFSAICLALLAGGLSASAQGQEKKIEVIVENPWNAEKVDEPVVIDLSSLGAGFTVKSATVFDGTNEIPSQLDDMNGDTRADELAFVINLPASGKKTLNVILS
-16 IERCLGS
+16 S
-23 LKTSSH
+23 LKS
-29 PTDIIVIDN
+29 D
-38 CSNDRTVEI
+38 
-47 IKTQYT
+47 KTYP
-53 HVRLIENHANL
+53 A
-64 GFGKANN
+64 
-71 IGMQLA
+71 
-77 LQEGYDAVFLLN
+77 
-89 QDAWIGSDTLATLAE
+89 
-104 QSVKHPE
+104 
-111 FGILSPVHLNGSG
+111 
-124 EELDKGFASYAQLAS
+124 
-139 INNLPHRHEPISCPF
+139 
-154 INAAFW
+154 
-160 FIPVSTL
+160 
-167 QRTGGFSPLFYHYG
+167 
-181 EDKDYVNRLH
+181 
-191 FHQYK
+191 
-196 IGYIPTVYGCHDRE
+196 
-210 FRKVSFE
+210 
-217 GFLRAERV
+217 RV
-225 YLLSEYTNI
+225 YAEMLFRTS
-234 NYHFTQAFAYGILA
+234 
-248 GIKKLTIALLKGN
+248 KKN
-261 IKYAKGYAIYADGAS
+261 KYAKGYAIYADGAS

-323 YPTGEQLKRGFG
+323 YPTDEQLKRDFG

>member
-1 MKILTIIVSYNFEKW
+1 MKTFSAICLALLAGGLSASAQGQEKKIEVIVENPWNAEKVDEPVV
-16 IERCLGS
+16 IDLSSLGAGFTVKSATVFDGTNEIPSQLDDMNGDTRADELAFVINLPASGKKTLNVTLSS
-23 LKTSSH
+23 LKS
-29 PTDIIVIDN
+29 D
-38 CSNDRTVEI
+38 
-47 IKTQYT
+47 KTYP
-53 HVRLIENHANL
+53 A
-64 GFGKANN
+64 
-71 IGMQLA
+71 
-77 LQEGYDAVFLLN
+77 
-89 QDAWIGSDTLATLAE
+89 
-104 QSVKHPE
+104 
-111 FGILSPVHLNGSG
+111 
-124 EELDKGFASYAQLAS
+124 
-139 INNLPHRHEPISCPF
+139 
-154 INAAFW
+154 
-160 FIPVSTL
+160 
-167 QRTGGFSPLFYHYG
+167 
-181 EDKDYVNRLH
+181 
-191 FHQYK
+191 
-196 IGYIPTVYGCHDRE
+196 
-210 FRKVSFE
+210 
-217 GFLRAERV
+217 RV
-225 YLLSEYTNI
+225 YAEMLFRTS
-234 NYHFTQAFAYGILA
+234 
-248 GIKKLTIALLKGN
+248 KKN
-261 IKYAKGYAIYADGAS
+261 KYAKGYAIYADGAS

-323 YPTGEQLKRGFG
+323 YPTDEQLKRGFG

-472 PKKYV
+472 PKKHV

-486 FLYTISAPGKSSFR
+486 FLYTISVPGKSSFR

>member
-1 MKILTIIVSYNFEKW
+1 MKTFSAICLALLAGELSASAQGQEKKIEVIVENPWNAEKVDEPVV
-16 IERCLGS
+16 IDLSSLGAGFTVKSATVFDGTNEIPSQLDDMNGDTRADELAFVINLPASGKKTLNVTLSS
-23 LKTSSH
+23 LKS
-29 PTDIIVIDN
+29 D
-38 CSNDRTVEI
+38 
-47 IKTQYT
+47 KTYP
-53 HVRLIENHANL
+53 A
-64 GFGKANN
+64 
-71 IGMQLA
+71 
-77 LQEGYDAVFLLN
+77 
-89 QDAWIGSDTLATLAE
+89 
-104 QSVKHPE
+104 
-111 FGILSPVHLNGSG
+111 
-124 EELDKGFASYAQLAS
+124 
-139 INNLPHRHEPISCPF
+139 
-154 INAAFW
+154 
-160 FIPVSTL
+160 
-167 QRTGGFSPLFYHYG
+167 
-181 EDKDYVNRLH
+181 
-191 FHQYK
+191 
-196 IGYIPTVYGCHDRE
+196 
-210 FRKVSFE
+210 
-217 GFLRAERV
+217 RV
-225 YLLSEYTNI
+225 YAEMLFRTS
-234 NYHFTQAFAYGILA
+234 
-248 GIKKLTIALLKGN
+248 KKN
-261 IKYAKGYAIYADGAS
+261 KYAKGYAIYADGAS

-376 VRTIVDAEVKGWQY
+376 VRTIVDAEVRGWQY

-521 AYVQEWKKALE
+521 AYVQEWKRRWNSRSKL
-532 QPVKITVVK
+532 QSSRNSHNINTTSGHRS
-541 K
+541 

>member
-1 MKILTIIVSYNFEKW
+1 MKTFSAICLALLAGGLSASAQGQEKKIEVIVENPWNAEKVDEPVV
-16 IERCLGS
+16 IDLSSLGAGFTVKSATVFDGTNEIPSQLDDMNGDTRADELAFVINLPASGKKTLNVTLSS
-23 LKTSSH
+23 LKS
-29 PTDIIVIDN
+29 D
-38 CSNDRTVEI
+38 
-47 IKTQYT
+47 KTYP
-53 HVRLIENHANL
+53 A
-64 GFGKANN
+64 
-71 IGMQLA
+71 
-77 LQEGYDAVFLLN
+77 
-89 QDAWIGSDTLATLAE
+89 
-104 QSVKHPE
+104 
-111 FGILSPVHLNGSG
+111 
-124 EELDKGFASYAQLAS
+124 
-139 INNLPHRHEPISCPF
+139 
-154 INAAFW
+154 
-160 FIPVSTL
+160 
-167 QRTGGFSPLFYHYG
+167 
-181 EDKDYVNRLH
+181 
-191 FHQYK
+191 
-196 IGYIPTVYGCHDRE
+196 
-210 FRKVSFE
+210 
-217 GFLRAERV
+217 RV
-225 YLLSEYTNI
+225 YAEMLFRTS
-234 NYHFTQAFAYGILA
+234 
-248 GIKKLTIALLKGN
+248 KKN
-261 IKYAKGYAIYADGAS
+261 KYAKGYAIYTDGAS

-323 YPTGEQLKRGFG
+323 YPTDEQLKRGFG

>member
-1 MKILTIIVSYNFEKW
+1 MKTFSAICLALLAGGLSASAQGQEKKIEVIVENPWNAEKVDEPVV
-16 IERCLGS
+16 IDLSSLGAGFTVKSATVFDGTNEIPSQLDDMNGDTRADELAFVINLPASGKKTLNVTLSS
-23 LKTSSH
+23 LKS
-29 PTDIIVIDN
+29 D
-38 CSNDRTVEI
+38 
-47 IKTQYT
+47 KTYP
-53 HVRLIENHANL
+53 A
-64 GFGKANN
+64 
-71 IGMQLA
+71 
-77 LQEGYDAVFLLN
+77 
-89 QDAWIGSDTLATLAE
+89 
-104 QSVKHPE
+104 
-111 FGILSPVHLNGSG
+111 
-124 EELDKGFASYAQLAS
+124 
-139 INNLPHRHEPISCPF
+139 
-154 INAAFW
+154 
-160 FIPVSTL
+160 
-167 QRTGGFSPLFYHYG
+167 
-181 EDKDYVNRLH
+181 
-191 FHQYK
+191 
-196 IGYIPTVYGCHDRE
+196 
-210 FRKVSFE
+210 
-217 GFLRAERV
+217 RV
-225 YLLSEYTNI
+225 YAEMLLRTS
-234 NYHFTQAFAYGILA
+234 
-248 GIKKLTIALLKGN
+248 KKN
-261 IKYAKGYAIYADGAS
+261 KYAKGYAIYADGAS

-323 YPTGEQLKRGFG
+323 YPTDEQLKRGFG

-532 QPVKITVVK
+532 QPVKITVIK

>member
-1 MKILTIIVSYNFEKW
+1 MKTFSAICLALLAGGLSAPAQGQEKKIEVIVENPWNAEKVDEPVV
-16 IERCLGS
+16 IDLSSLGAGFTVKSATVFDGTNEIPSQLDDMNGDTRADELAFVINLPASGKKTLNVTLSS
-23 LKTSSH
+23 LKS
-29 PTDIIVIDN
+29 D
-38 CSNDRTVEI
+38 
-47 IKTQYT
+47 KTYP
-53 HVRLIENHANL
+53 A
-64 GFGKANN
+64 
-71 IGMQLA
+71 
-77 LQEGYDAVFLLN
+77 
-89 QDAWIGSDTLATLAE
+89 
-104 QSVKHPE
+104 
-111 FGILSPVHLNGSG
+111 
-124 EELDKGFASYAQLAS
+124 
-139 INNLPHRHEPISCPF
+139 
-154 INAAFW
+154 
-160 FIPVSTL
+160 
-167 QRTGGFSPLFYHYG
+167 
-181 EDKDYVNRLH
+181 
-191 FHQYK
+191 
-196 IGYIPTVYGCHDRE
+196 
-210 FRKVSFE
+210 
-217 GFLRAERV
+217 RV
-225 YLLSEYTNI
+225 YAEMLFRTS
-234 NYHFTQAFAYGILA
+234 
-248 GIKKLTIALLKGN
+248 KKN
-261 IKYAKGYAIYADGAS
+261 KYAKGYAIYADGAS

-323 YPTGEQLKRGFG
+323 YPTDEQLKRGFG

>member
-1 MKILTIIVSYNFEKW
+1 MKTFSAICLALLAGELSASAQGQEKKIEVIVENPWNAEKVDEPVV
-16 IERCLGS
+16 IDLSSLGAGFTVKSATVFDGTNEIPSQLDDMNGDTRADELAFVINLPASGKKTLNVTLSS
-23 LKTSSH
+23 LKS
-29 PTDIIVIDN
+29 D
-38 CSNDRTVEI
+38 
-47 IKTQYT
+47 KTYP
-53 HVRLIENHANL
+53 A
-64 GFGKANN
+64 
-71 IGMQLA
+71 
-77 LQEGYDAVFLLN
+77 
-89 QDAWIGSDTLATLAE
+89 
-104 QSVKHPE
+104 
-111 FGILSPVHLNGSG
+111 
-124 EELDKGFASYAQLAS
+124 
-139 INNLPHRHEPISCPF
+139 
-154 INAAFW
+154 
-160 FIPVSTL
+160 
-167 QRTGGFSPLFYHYG
+167 
-181 EDKDYVNRLH
+181 
-191 FHQYK
+191 
-196 IGYIPTVYGCHDRE
+196 
-210 FRKVSFE
+210 
-217 GFLRAERV
+217 RV
-225 YLLSEYTNI
+225 YAEMLLRTS
-234 NYHFTQAFAYGILA
+234 
-248 GIKKLTIALLKGN
+248 KKN
-261 IKYAKGYAIYADGAS
+261 KYAKGYAIYGDGAS

>member
-1 MKILTIIVSYNFEKW
+1 MKTFSAICLALLAGGLSASAQGQEKKIEVIVENPWNAEKVDEPVV
-16 IERCLGS
+16 IDLSSLGAGFTVKSATVFDGTNKIPSQLDDMNGDTRADELAFVINLPASGKKTLNVTLSS
-23 LKTSSH
+23 LKS
-29 PTDIIVIDN
+29 D
-38 CSNDRTVEI
+38 
-47 IKTQYT
+47 KTYP
-53 HVRLIENHANL
+53 A
-64 GFGKANN
+64 
-71 IGMQLA
+71 
-77 LQEGYDAVFLLN
+77 
-89 QDAWIGSDTLATLAE
+89 
-104 QSVKHPE
+104 
-111 FGILSPVHLNGSG
+111 
-124 EELDKGFASYAQLAS
+124 
-139 INNLPHRHEPISCPF
+139 
-154 INAAFW
+154 
-160 FIPVSTL
+160 
-167 QRTGGFSPLFYHYG
+167 
-181 EDKDYVNRLH
+181 
-191 FHQYK
+191 
-196 IGYIPTVYGCHDRE
+196 
-210 FRKVSFE
+210 
-217 GFLRAERV
+217 RV
-225 YLLSEYTNI
+225 YAEMLFRTS
-234 NYHFTQAFAYGILA
+234 
-248 GIKKLTIALLKGN
+248 KKN
-261 IKYAKGYAIYADGAS
+261 KYAKGYAIYADGAS

-323 YPTGEQLKRGFG
+323 YPTDEQLKRGFG

>member
-1 MKILTIIVSYNFEKW
+1 MKTFSAICLALLAGELSASAQGQEKKIEVIVENPWNAEKVDEPVV
-16 IERCLGS
+16 IDLSSLGAGFTVKSATVFDGTNEIPSQLDDMNGDTRADELAFVINLPASGKKTLNVTLSS
-23 LKTSSH
+23 LKS
-29 PTDIIVIDN
+29 D
-38 CSNDRTVEI
+38 
-47 IKTQYT
+47 KTYP
-53 HVRLIENHANL
+53 A
-64 GFGKANN
+64 
-71 IGMQLA
+71 
-77 LQEGYDAVFLLN
+77 
-89 QDAWIGSDTLATLAE
+89 
-104 QSVKHPE
+104 
-111 FGILSPVHLNGSG
+111 
-124 EELDKGFASYAQLAS
+124 
-139 INNLPHRHEPISCPF
+139 
-154 INAAFW
+154 
-160 FIPVSTL
+160 
-167 QRTGGFSPLFYHYG
+167 
-181 EDKDYVNRLH
+181 
-191 FHQYK
+191 
-196 IGYIPTVYGCHDRE
+196 
-210 FRKVSFE
+210 
-217 GFLRAERV
+217 RV
-225 YLLSEYTNI
+225 YAEMLFRTS
-234 NYHFTQAFAYGILA
+234 
-248 GIKKLTIALLKGN
+248 KKN
-261 IKYAKGYAIYADGAS
+261 KYAKGYAIYADGAS

-500 YYTSFTSCKE
+500 YYTSFTSYKE

>member
-1 MKILTIIVSYNFEKW
+1 MKTFSAICLALLAGGLSASAQGQEKKIEVIVENPWNAEKVDEPVVIDLSSLGAGFTVKSATVFDGTNEIPSQLDDMNGDTRADELAFVINLPASGKKTLNVILS
-16 IERCLGS
+16 S
-23 LKTSSH
+23 LKS
-29 PTDIIVIDN
+29 D
-38 CSNDRTVEI
+38 
-47 IKTQYT
+47 KTYP
-53 HVRLIENHANL
+53 A
-64 GFGKANN
+64 
-71 IGMQLA
+71 
-77 LQEGYDAVFLLN
+77 
-89 QDAWIGSDTLATLAE
+89 
-104 QSVKHPE
+104 
-111 FGILSPVHLNGSG
+111 
-124 EELDKGFASYAQLAS
+124 
-139 INNLPHRHEPISCPF
+139 
-154 INAAFW
+154 
-160 FIPVSTL
+160 
-167 QRTGGFSPLFYHYG
+167 
-181 EDKDYVNRLH
+181 
-191 FHQYK
+191 
-196 IGYIPTVYGCHDRE
+196 
-210 FRKVSFE
+210 
-217 GFLRAERV
+217 RV
-225 YLLSEYTNI
+225 YAEMLFRTS
-234 NYHFTQAFAYGILA
+234 
-248 GIKKLTIALLKGN
+248 KKN
-261 IKYAKGYAIYADGAS
+261 KYAKGYAIYADGAS

-323 YPTGEQLKRGFG
+323 YPTDEQLKRGFG

-486 FLYTISAPGKSSFR
+486 FLYTISVPGKSSFR

>member
-1 MKILTIIVSYNFEKW
+1 MKTFSAICLALLAGELSASAQGQEKKIEVIVENPWNAEKVDEPVV
-16 IERCLGS
+16 IDLSSLGAGFTVKSATVFDGTNEIPSQLDDMNGDTRADELAFVINLPASGKKTLNVTLSS
-23 LKTSSH
+23 LKS
-29 PTDIIVIDN
+29 D
-38 CSNDRTVEI
+38 
-47 IKTQYT
+47 KTYP
-53 HVRLIENHANL
+53 A
-64 GFGKANN
+64 
-71 IGMQLA
+71 
-77 LQEGYDAVFLLN
+77 
-89 QDAWIGSDTLATLAE
+89 
-104 QSVKHPE
+104 
-111 FGILSPVHLNGSG
+111 
-124 EELDKGFASYAQLAS
+124 
-139 INNLPHRHEPISCPF
+139 
-154 INAAFW
+154 
-160 FIPVSTL
+160 
-167 QRTGGFSPLFYHYG
+167 
-181 EDKDYVNRLH
+181 
-191 FHQYK
+191 
-196 IGYIPTVYGCHDRE
+196 
-210 FRKVSFE
+210 
-217 GFLRAERV
+217 RV
-225 YLLSEYTNI
+225 YAEMLFRTS
-234 NYHFTQAFAYGILA
+234 
-248 GIKKLTIALLKGN
+248 KKN
-261 IKYAKGYAIYADGAS
+261 KYAKGYAIYADGAS

-323 YPTGEQLKRGFG
+323 YPTDEQLKRGFG

-486 FLYTISAPGKSSFR
+486 FLYTISAPGQSSFR

-510 TFGYPDKEKWF
+510 TFGYSDKEKWF